1 MGGVT
6 QVACCVTSHKQE
18 DNEEDDEQAAI
29 VEQKPLF
36 ERTESFARGIPAEI
50 WKTALI
56 VAGANTLIS
65 PSATES
71 RCAI

>member
-1 MGGVT
+1 MGGVI

-36 ERTESFARGIPAEI
+36 ERTESFATTIPPQ
-50 WKTALI
+50 KTN
-56 VAGANTLIS
+56 GHSST
-65 PSATES
+65 
-71 RCAI
+71 